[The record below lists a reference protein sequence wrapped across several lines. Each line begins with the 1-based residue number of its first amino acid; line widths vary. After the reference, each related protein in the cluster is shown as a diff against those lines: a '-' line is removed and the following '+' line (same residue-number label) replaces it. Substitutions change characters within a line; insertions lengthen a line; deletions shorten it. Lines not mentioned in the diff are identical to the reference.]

1 MTARK
6 VSESKVVAYVDDLER
21 VEVAGF
27 YIMEG
32 DETESTH
39 MSQKA
44 TKTATAFMED
54 DEGKIEFQHPVE
66 MEDDEEYTTK
76 HQTTFEPVKQV
87 WPSPDGEGWVTEEP
101 PQDSPGMG
109 KPSKVVLK

>member
-1 MTARK
+1 MGKK
-6 VSESKVVAYVDDLER
+6 VSDSKVVAYVDDLER
-21 VEVAGF
+21 VSAPGF

-32 DETESTH
+32 DETSSTH
-39 MSQKA
+39 VSQKA

-66 MEDDEEYTTK
+66 MEDDEEYTTT
-76 HQTTFEPVKQV
+76 HQTTFEPTTQV

-101 PQDSPGMG
+101 PKGSPGTG
-109 KPSKVVLK
+109 KPAKVVLK